1 MMFNLM
7 LKPAGAR
14 CNLRCTYCYYLGKQR
29 LYDGAGLVMSDEML
43 ERLTRD
49 YINCQPTSE
58 VLFTWHGGEP
68 LLRPL
73 SFYRR
78 ALAMQQRYAD
88 GRRIRN
94 CIQTNGTL
102 LTDDWC
108 RFLRDNDF
116 LVGISIDGPQAEHDA
131 FRMDKNGLPS
141 FDGVMRG
148 IAFLNQYGVQWNGM
162 AAVNRQ
168 NARRPLGFYN
178 FFRRIGCRY
187 LQFTPVVERTVRDEA
202 GERLA
207 AVEEDQSVAQLADY
221 SVTPEQWGA
230 FCCTIFDDWVR
241 RDVGHIFIQLF
252 DATLANWV
260 GAPPGVCTLARTCG
274 HTAAVEWNGDLYP
287 CDHFVFPQYRMG
299 NVADQPLQ
307 DMMSS
312 GRQQAF
318 SRMKTAALPSQC
330 RHCKYLFACNGECPR
345 NRFCQ
350 TEGGEPGLNY
360 LCRGYHRFFAHVAP
374 YMDYMAAELAAHR
387 PPSNIMGALR
397 KGVLS
402 L

>member
-1 MMFNLM
+1 MIFNLM

-14 CNLRCTYCYYLGKQR
+14 CNLRCTYCYYLGKHR
-29 LYDGAGLVMSDEML
+29 LYGGASQVMSDDLL

-49 YINCQPTSE
+49 YINSQPTSE
-58 VLFTWHGGEP
+58 VQFNWHGGEP

-102 LTDDWC
+102 LTHDWC

-116 LVGISIDGPQAEHDA
+116 LVGISIDGPQEVHDA
-131 FRMDKNGLPS
+131 YRTDKNGQPS
-141 FDGVMRG
+141 FGGVMRG
-148 IAFLNQYGVQWNGM
+148 IDLLNQYGVQWNGM

-168 NARRPLGFYN
+168 NARPPLSFYH

-187 LQFTPVVERTVRDEA
+187 RQFTPVVERTVRDEA

-207 AVEEDQSVAQLADY
+207 AVEEDHSVARLADY
-221 SVTPEQWGA
+221 SVTPEQWGT
-230 FCCTIFDDWVR
+230 FCCTIFDEWVR
-241 RDVGHIFIQLF
+241 RDVGHIYVQLF

-287 CDHFVFPQYRMG
+287 CDHFVFPQYRLG

-330 RHCKYLFACNGECPR
+330 RHCRYLFACNGECPR

-360 LCRGYHRFFAHVAP
+360 LCAGYHRFFAHVAP

>member
-1 MMFNLM
+1 MIFNLM

-29 LYDGAGLVMSDEML
+29 LYDGASQTMSDDLL

-49 YINCQPTSE
+49 YINSQPTSE

-102 LTDDWC
+102 LTHDWC
-108 RFLRDNDF
+108 RFLCDNDF

-131 FRMDKNGLPS
+131 YRMDKNGLPS

-148 IAFLNQYGVQWNGM
+148 IDLLNQYGVQWNGM
-162 AAVNRQ
+162 AVVNRQ
-168 NARRPLGFYN
+168 NARRPLSFYN
-178 FFRRIGCRY
+178 FFRRLGCCY
-187 LQFTPVVERTVRDEA
+187 LQFTPVVERTVRCAD

-207 AVEEDQSVAQLADY
+207 AVEEDHSVARLADY
-221 SVTPEQWGA
+221 SVTPEQWGT
-230 FCCTIFDDWVR
+230 FCCTIFDEWVR
-241 RDVGHIFIQLF
+241 RDVGHVFIQLF

-287 CDHFVFPQYRMG
+287 CDHFVFPQYHLG
-299 NVADQPLQ
+299 NVADRPLQ
-307 DMMSS
+307 EMMSS
-312 GRQQAF
+312 GRQQSF
-318 SRMKTAALPSQC
+318 SRMKTASLSSQC
-330 RHCKYLFACNGECPR
+330 RHCRYLFACNGECPR

-350 TEGGEPGLNY
+350 TDLGEPGLNY
-360 LCRGYHRFFAHVAP
+360 LCPGYHRFFAHVAP

>member
-1 MMFNLM
+1 MLFNLM

-29 LYDGAGLVMSDEML
+29 LYGGARDVMSDDLL

-49 YINCQPTSE
+49 YINSQPTSE

-94 CIQTNGTL
+94 SIQTNGTL

-108 RFLRDNDF
+108 RFLRDHDF

-131 FRMDKNGLPS
+131 YRTDKNGQPS

-148 IAFLNQYGVQWNGM
+148 IDLLNQYGVRWNGM
-162 AAVNRQ
+162 AAVNRL
-168 NARRPLGFYN
+168 NARRPLSFYH
-178 FFRRIGCRY
+178 FFRRLGCRY
-187 LQFTPVVERTVRDEA
+187 LQFTPVVERTVRCEG

-207 AVEEDQSVAQLADY
+207 AVEEDHSVAQLADY
-221 SVTPEQWGA
+221 SVTPEQWGT

-241 RDVGHIFIQLF
+241 RDVGHVFIQLF

-287 CDHFVFPQYRMG
+287 CDHFVFPQYHLG
-299 NVADQPLQ
+299 NIADQPLQ

-312 GRQQAF
+312 GRQQSF

-330 RHCKYLFACNGECPR
+330 RHCRYLFACNGECPR

-360 LCRGYHRFFAHVAP
+360 LCAGYHRFFAHVAP

>member
-1 MMFNLM
+1 MIFNLM

-14 CNLRCTYCYYLGKQR
+14 CNLRCTYCYYLGKQL
-29 LYDGAGLVMSDEML
+29 LYGGAREVISDDLL

-49 YINCQPTSE
+49 YINSQPTSE

-116 LVGISIDGPQAEHDA
+116 LVGISIDGPQEVHDA
-131 FRMDKNGLPS
+131 YRTDKNGQPS

-148 IAFLNQYGVQWNGM
+148 IDLLNQYGVRWNGM
-162 AAVNRQ
+162 AAVNRL
-168 NARRPLGFYN
+168 NARRPLSFYH
-178 FFRRIGCRY
+178 FFRQLGCRY

-207 AVEEDQSVAQLADY
+207 AVEEDHSVARLADY
-221 SVTPEQWGA
+221 SVTPEQWGT

-241 RDVGHIFIQLF
+241 LDVGHVFIQLF

-287 CDHFVFPQYRMG
+287 CDHFVFPQYHLG

-312 GRQQAF
+312 GRQQSF

-330 RHCKYLFACNGECPR
+330 RHCRYLFACNGECPR
-345 NRFCQ
+345 NRFCH
-350 TEGGEPGLNY
+350 TDLGEPGLNY